1 MCIAIVTTAHP
12 DYPFILLNNRDEYL
26 RRPTAPAQW
35 WAPPHDHVLGGYDLH
50 RPVHGT
56 WLGITRQGRLACLTN
71 FREEGVVICE
81 EKSRG
86 AIPNAWLKLAPN
98 STESTADF
106 AQRLVDEEQVKGV
119 GGFSLLYGRLQDVVS
134 KHDDNDGHHANGV
147 SSNGVKDRKG
157 LAILSNRTPDVHGLI
172 WVAGS
177 PGETH
182 ALSNSH
188 YGDNSWP
195 KIVRGE
201 EATAAAVAASVAAGE
216 TRDQLL
222 ERLFGV
228 LSTDSL
234 PKHQHGESWEVY
246 LRQLRNSIFI
256 PDIGR
261 EGDGTVAKP
270 TDEISFSKNGN
281 ETADANVPTSGI
293 YGTQRQSLVLV
304 DRDGRVTF
312 VERSLFDAE
321 GRPIGRGKGDQK
333 FEFQIEDW

>member
-50 RPVHGT
+50 RPAHGT
-56 WLGITRQGRLACLTN
+56 WLGITRQGRLAVLTN

-86 AIPNAWLKLAPN
+86 AIPNAWLKLPPT
-98 STESTADF
+98 STETTADF
-106 AQRLVDEEQVKGV
+106 GQRLVEEEQVKGV
-119 GGFSLLYGRLQDVVS
+119 GGFSLLYGRLQDVVQ
-134 KHDDNDGHHANGV
+134 KRHED
-147 SSNGVKDRKG
+147 G

-172 WVAGS
+172 WVAGE

-195 KIVRGE
+195 KIVRGK
-201 EATAAAVAASVAAGE
+201 EATKAAVEASVAAGE

-228 LSTDSL
+228 LSQDSL
-234 PKHQHGESWEVY
+234 PKHRSGEAWEVY

-261 EGDGTVAKP
+261 EGDGIVAKP
-270 TDEISFSKNGN
+270 TEEMSFAKNGD
-281 ETADANVPTSGI
+281 ETATTAASGI

-304 DRDGRVTF
+304 DRDGNVTF
-312 VERSLFDAE
+312 VERSLFDAQ
-321 GRPIGRGKGDQK
+321 GRPIERGKGDQK
-333 FEFQIEDW
+333 FEFQIEGW

>member
-50 RPVHGT
+50 RPIHGT
-56 WLGITRQGRLACLTN
+56 WLGITRQGRLAVLTN
-71 FREEGVVICE
+71 FREEGVVICK

-86 AIPNAWLKLAPN
+86 AIPNAWLKLPPR

-119 GGFSLLYGRLQDVVS
+119 GGFSLLYGRLQDVVPRRQHDAHVNGAS
-134 KHDDNDGHHANGV
+134 TSDPKH
-147 SSNGVKDRKG
+147 RKG

-172 WVAGS
+172 WVAS
-177 PGETH
+177 EPGETH

-201 EATAAAVAASVAAGE
+201 EATKAAVEASVAAGE

-222 ERLFGV
+222 ERLFDV
-228 LSTDSL
+228 LSQDSL
-234 PKHQHGESWEVY
+234 PKHRSGETWEVY

-261 EGDGTVAKP
+261 EGDGVVAKP
-270 TDEISFSKNGN
+270 TDEISFANNGD
-281 ETADANVPTSGI
+281 ETATTASSGI

-304 DRDGRVTF
+304 DRNGNVTF
-312 VERSLFDAE
+312 VERSLFDAQS
-321 GRPIGRGKGDQK
+321 RPIPRGEGDQK
-333 FEFQIEDW
+333 VEFQIEGW